1 MSRKQG
7 LYERHEAEFAA
18 AMPGGQQTLMSGRGY
33 EKLDVQTERD
43 GSYWRFLFSLKC
55 SEQKGI
61 RVTHELWEEV
71 EGAVYD
77 RSSELRPGLGLRL
90 YDPSGSSPKSAA
102 VLADLVAIR
111 VDDLAELLEE
121 NRRLREAAT
130 ATGGTGGGAR
140 D

>member
-1 MSRKQG
+1 MSRKKG

-18 AMPGGQQTLMSGRGY
+18 AMPGGQQTLLSGRGY

-43 GSYWRFLFSLKC
+43 GGYWRFLFSLKC

-61 RVTHELWEEV
+61 RVTHELWDEV
-71 EGAVYD
+71 ERAVYD

-90 YDPSGSSPKSAA
+90 YEPSGLPPKSAT

-111 VDDLAELLEE
+111 VDDLAELLAE
-121 NRRLREAAT
+121 NKRLREERT
-130 ATGGTGGGAR
+130 ATGGKGGGEH
-140 D
+140 